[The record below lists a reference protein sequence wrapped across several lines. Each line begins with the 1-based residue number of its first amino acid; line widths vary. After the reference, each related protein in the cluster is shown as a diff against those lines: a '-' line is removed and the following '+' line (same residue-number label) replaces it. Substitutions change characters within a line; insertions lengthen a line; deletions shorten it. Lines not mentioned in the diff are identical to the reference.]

1 MAQVII
7 EDQTVLSRT
16 WVTWGRTIAL
26 GAALGLIFWIVTV
39 VIGRYIVEPLVC
51 KDLVDAAVCVDAVPI
66 AGKIATIL
74 VAVLGVI
81 AMVRVG
87 IARPIIIAVASAAL
101 LWNLASWTQGLF
113 WLESIIWSV
122 LLYALCFALF
132 AWITRYVTLWVTI
145 VVSLLIV
152 LIIRIA
158 LVV

>member
-7 EDQTVLSRT
+7 EDQSVLSRT

-26 GAALGLIFWIVTV
+26 GAALGLIFWILTV
-39 VIGRYIVEPLVC
+39 LLGRYVVEPLVC
-51 KDLVDAAVCVDAVPI
+51 KDLVDAAVCVDAVPV

-81 AMVRVG
+81 AMVRVR
-87 IARPIIIAVASAAL
+87 IARPIIIAVATAGL
-101 LWNLASWTQGLF
+101 LWNLAGWTQGLF

-145 VVSLLIV
+145 AVSLAIV

-158 LVV
+158 LAV

>member
-26 GAALGLIFWIVTV
+26 GAALGLIFWIFTV
-39 VIGRYIVEPLVC
+39 LIGRYVVEPLVC
-51 KDLVDAAVCVDAVPI
+51 KDLVDAAVCVDAVPV

-87 IARPIIIAVASAAL
+87 IARPIIIAVATAAL
-101 LWNLASWTQGLF
+101 LWNLAGWTQGLF
-113 WLESIIWSV
+113 WLESIVWSV

-132 AWITRYVTLWVTI
+132 AWITRHVTLWVTI

-152 LIIRIA
+152 LIIRITLA
-158 LVV
+158 V